1 MSWLIVCCDW
11 ISIGFGSALS
21 SVLGKLN
28 LVGNPSD
35 AESEAQRDSG
45 KGEMFI
51 NINDNHFM
59 LIFIDKSKLI
69 FKIFMLSFLF
79 TDIWGNNLRFHS
91 VHGKAV
97 ILQNDSSLAI
107 RDNRYFEHSILFS
120 HRPVTFDE
128 IVSLI

>member
-35 AESEAQRDSG
+35 AESEAQRNSG
-45 KGEMFI
+45 KGETLI

-69 FKIFMLSFLF
+69 LSFLF